1 MISPMFGAASFFL
14 ILLVAFVFVRKVARN
29 AATNEKSTME

>member
-1 MISPMFGAASFFL
+1 
-14 ILLVAFVFVRKVARN
+14 LLVAFVFVRKVARN